1 MHKLVFSVMLYVPL
15 LAQEIQ
21 VIDHKI
27 VKDIQPNWPV
37 IINNVLDDSTSFKF
51 LPSLDSVKSESEG
64 YRVQVLATRYFER
77 ADSLAVIMK
86 NTVSDSV
93 YVDFEAPNYKV
104 RIGDFIDRDSAESLQ
119 QELMQ
124 MGYNSAWILRARINS
139 QASIIKYKLFV
150 SRQIVVKF

>member
-1 MHKLVFSVMLYVPL
+1 MHKLVFFILLYIPL
-15 LAQEIQ
+15 LSQEIQ
-21 VIDHKI
+21 IIDHKI

-37 IINNVLDDSTSFKF
+37 IINNVLDDSTSFEF
-51 LPSLDSVKSESEG
+51 LLSLDSVQSVSEG

-119 QELMQ
+119 QELVQ
-124 MGYNSAWILRARINS
+124 MGYNSAWILRTRINS
-139 QASIIKYKLFV
+139 QASRINY
-150 SRQIVVKF
+150 

>member
-37 IINNVLDDSTSFKF
+37 IINNVLDDSTSFE
-51 LPSLDSVKSESEG
+51 LLLSLDSVQSVSEG
-64 YRVQVLATRYFER
+64 YRVQVLATRYIDR
-77 ADSLAVIMK
+77 ADSLAAIMK
-86 NTVSDSV
+86 NTISDSV

-104 RIGDFIDRDSAESLQ
+104 RVGDFIDRDSAESLQ
-119 QELMQ
+119 EDLIQ
-124 MGYNSAWILRARINS
+124 MGYNSAWVLRTRINS
-139 QASIIKYKLFV
+139 QASRIKY
-150 SRQIVVKF
+150 

>member
-1 MHKLVFSVMLYVPL
+1 MHKLVFLILLYVPL
-15 LAQEIQ
+15 LSQEIQ

-37 IINNVLDDSTSFKF
+37 IINNVLDDSTSFEF
-51 LPSLDSVKSESEG
+51 LLSLDSVQSVSEG

-104 RIGDFIDRDSAESLQ
+104 RIGDFIDRNSAESLQ
-119 QELMQ
+119 QDLVQ
-124 MGYNSAWILRARINS
+124 MGYNSAWILRTRINS
-139 QASIIKYKLFV
+139 QASRINY
-150 SRQIVVKF
+150 

>member
-1 MHKLVFSVMLYVPL
+1 MYKLVFLIQLYVPL

-37 IINNVLDDSTSFKF
+37 IINNVLDDSTSFE
-51 LPSLDSVKSESEG
+51 LLLSRDSVQSVSEG

-86 NTVSDSV
+86 NTVRDSV

-104 RIGDFIDRDSAESLQ
+104 RVGDFIDRNSAESLQ
-119 QELMQ
+119 QDLVQ
-124 MGYNSAWILRARINS
+124 MGYNSAWILRSRINS
-139 QASIIKYKLFV
+139 KASGIEY
-150 SRQIVVKF
+150 

>member
-1 MHKLVFSVMLYVPL
+1 MHKLVFSILLYVPL

-37 IINNVLDDSTSFKF
+37 IINNVLDDSTSFEF
-51 LPSLDSVKSESEG
+51 LLSLDSVKSVSEG
-64 YRVQVLATRYFER
+64 YRVQVLATRYYER
-77 ADSLAVIMK
+77 ADSLAVLMK

-104 RIGDFIDRDSAESLQ
+104 RIGDFIDRDSAELLQ
-119 QELMQ
+119 QDLVQ
-124 MGYNSAWILRARINS
+124 MGYNSAWILRTRINS
-139 QASIIKYKLFV
+139 QASRINY
-150 SRQIVVKF
+150 

>member
-1 MHKLVFSVMLYVPL
+1 MHNLVFLILLYVPL

-37 IINNVLDDSTSFKF
+37 IINNVLDDSTSFEF
-51 LPSLDSVKSESEG
+51 LLSLDSVQSVSEG

-119 QELMQ
+119 QELVQ

-139 QASIIKYKLFV
+139 QASRINY
-150 SRQIVVKF
+150 

>member
-1 MHKLVFSVMLYVPL
+1 MHKLVFSILLYVPL

-37 IINNVLDDSTSFKF
+37 IINNVLDDSTSFEF
-51 LPSLDSVKSESEG
+51 LLSLDSVQFISEG

-77 ADSLAVIMK
+77 ADSLAVLMK

-119 QELMQ
+119 QELVQ

-139 QASIIKYKLFV
+139 QASRINY
-150 SRQIVVKF
+150 

>member
-1 MHKLVFSVMLYVPL
+1 MHKLVFSILLYVPL

-27 VKDIQPNWPV
+27 VKDIKPNWPV
-37 IINNVLDDSTSFKF
+37 IINNVLDDSTSFEF
-51 LPSLDSVKSESEG
+51 LLSLDSVQSVSEG

-77 ADSLAVIMK
+77 AESLAVIMK

-119 QELMQ
+119 QELVQ

-139 QASIIKYKLFV
+139 QASRINY
-150 SRQIVVKF
+150 

>member
-1 MHKLVFSVMLYVPL
+1 MYKLVFLIQLYVPL

-37 IINNVLDDSTSFKF
+37 IINNVLDDSTSFE
-51 LPSLDSVKSESEG
+51 LLLSRDSVQSVSEG

-86 NTVSDSV
+86 NTVRDSV

-104 RIGDFIDRDSAESLQ
+104 RVGDFIDRNSAESLQ
-119 QELMQ
+119 QDLVQ
-124 MGYNSAWILRARINS
+124 MGYNSAWILRTRINS
-139 QASIIKYKLFV
+139 QASRIEY
-150 SRQIVVKF
+150 

>member
-1 MHKLVFSVMLYVPL
+1 MHKLVFSILLYVPL

-37 IINNVLDDSTSFKF
+37 IINNVLDDSTSFEF
-51 LPSLDSVKSESEG
+51 LLSLDSVQSVSEG

-104 RIGDFIDRDSAESLQ
+104 RIGDFIDRDSAELLQ
-119 QELMQ
+119 QDLVQ
-124 MGYNSAWILRARINS
+124 MGYNSAWILRTRINS
-139 QASIIKYKLFV
+139 QASGINY
-150 SRQIVVKF
+150 

>member
-1 MHKLVFSVMLYVPL
+1 MHKLVFLILLYVPL
-15 LAQEIQ
+15 LSQEIQ
-21 VIDHKI
+21 IIDHKI

-37 IINNVLDDSTSFKF
+37 IINNVLDDSTSFEF
-51 LPSLDSVKSESEG
+51 LLSLDSVQSVSEG

-119 QELMQ
+119 QELVQ
-124 MGYNSAWILRARINS
+124 MGYNSAWILRTRINS
-139 QASIIKYKLFV
+139 QASRINY
-150 SRQIVVKF
+150 

>member
-1 MHKLVFSVMLYVPL
+1 MHKLVFLILLYVPL
-15 LAQEIQ
+15 LSQEIQ

-51 LPSLDSVKSESEG
+51 LLSLDSVQSVSEG

-77 ADSLAVIMK
+77 AESLAVIMK

-104 RIGDFIDRDSAESLQ
+104 RIGDFIDRNSAESLQ
-119 QELMQ
+119 QELVQ

-139 QASIIKYKLFV
+139 QASRINY
-150 SRQIVVKF
+150 

>member
-1 MHKLVFSVMLYVPL
+1 MPKLVFLILLSAPL
-15 LAQEIQ
+15 MSQEIQ

-27 VKDIQPNWPV
+27 IKDIQPNWPV
-37 IINNVLDDSTSFKF
+37 IINNVLDNSKSFEIV
-51 LPSLDSVKSESEG
+51 LSLDSVQSVSEG

-104 RIGDFIDRDSAESLQ
+104 RVGDFIDRESAESLQ
-119 QELMQ
+119 QGLVQ
-124 MGYNSAWILRARINS
+124 MGYNSAWILRTRINS
-139 QASIIKYKLFV
+139 QASRIKY
-150 SRQIVVKF
+150 

>member
-1 MHKLVFSVMLYVPL
+1 MHKLVFSILLYVPL

-37 IINNVLDDSTSFKF
+37 IINNVLDDSTSFEF
-51 LPSLDSVKSESEG
+51 LLSLDSVQSVSEG

-77 ADSLAVIMK
+77 AESLAVIMK

-104 RIGDFIDRDSAESLQ
+104 RIGDFIERDSAESLQ
-119 QELMQ
+119 QELVQ

-139 QASIIKYKLFV
+139 QASRINY
-150 SRQIVVKF
+150 

>member
-1 MHKLVFSVMLYVPL
+1 MHKLVFLILLYVTIW
-15 LAQEIQ
+15 AQEVQ

-37 IINNVLDDSTSFKF
+37 IINNVLDDSTSFE
-51 LPSLDSVKSESEG
+51 LLLSLDSIQSVSEG

-86 NTVSDSV
+86 NTVRDSV

-104 RIGDFIDRDSAESLQ
+104 RVGDFIDRDSAESLQ
-119 QELMQ
+119 QDLVQ
-124 MGYNSAWILRARINS
+124 MGYNSAWILRSRINS
-139 QASIIKYKLFV
+139 KASGIEY
-150 SRQIVVKF
+150 

>member
-1 MHKLVFSVMLYVPL
+1 MHKLVFLILLYVPL
-15 LAQEIQ
+15 LSQEIQ

-37 IINNVLDDSTSFKF
+37 IINNVLDDSTSFEF
-51 LPSLDSVKSESEG
+51 VLSLDSVQSVSEG

-77 ADSLAVIMK
+77 AESLAVIMK

-119 QELMQ
+119 QDLVQ
-124 MGYNSAWILRARINS
+124 MGYNSAWILRTRINS
-139 QASIIKYKLFV
+139 QASGINY
-150 SRQIVVKF
+150 

>member
-1 MHKLVFSVMLYVPL
+1 MHKLVFLILLYVPL
-15 LAQEIQ
+15 LTQEIQ

-27 VKDIQPNWPV
+27 VKDIEPNWPV
-37 IINNVLDDSTSFKF
+37 IINNVLDDSTSFEF
-51 LPSLDSVKSESEG
+51 LLSLDSVQSVSEG

-86 NTVSDSV
+86 LFFSDSV

-104 RIGDFIDRDSAESLQ
+104 RIGDFTDRDSAESLQ
-119 QELMQ
+119 QELVQ

-139 QASIIKYKLFV
+139 QASRKNY
-150 SRQIVVKF
+150 

>member
-1 MHKLVFSVMLYVPL
+1 MHKLVFSILLYVPL

-21 VIDHKI
+21 VIDQKI

-37 IINNVLDDSTSFKF
+37 IINNVLDDSTSFEF
-51 LPSLDSVKSESEG
+51 LLSLDSVQSVSEG
-64 YRVQVLATRYFER
+64 YRVQVLATRYYER
-77 ADSLAVIMK
+77 ADSLAVLMK

-119 QELMQ
+119 QELVQ

-139 QASIIKYKLFV
+139 QASRINY
-150 SRQIVVKF
+150 

>member
-1 MHKLVFSVMLYVPL
+1 MHKLVFSILLYVPL
-15 LAQEIQ
+15 LSQEIQ

-37 IINNVLDDSTSFKF
+37 IINNVLDDSTSFEF
-51 LPSLDSVKSESEG
+51 ILSLDSVRSVSEG
-64 YRVQVLATRYFER
+64 YRVQVLATRYYER
-77 ADSLAVIMK
+77 ADSRAVLMK

-104 RIGDFIDRDSAESLQ
+104 RIGDFIDRNSAESLQ
-119 QELMQ
+119 QDLVQ

-139 QASIIKYKLFV
+139 QASRINY
-150 SRQIVVKF
+150 

>member
-1 MHKLVFSVMLYVPL
+1 MHKLVFSFLLYVSL

-37 IINNVLDDSTSFKF
+37 IINNVLDDSTSFEF
-51 LPSLDSVKSESEG
+51 LLSLDSVQFISEG

-104 RIGDFIDRDSAESLQ
+104 RIGDFIDRNSAESLQ
-119 QELMQ
+119 QDLVQ
-124 MGYNSAWILRARINS
+124 MGYNSAWILRTRINS
-139 QASIIKYKLFV
+139 QDSGINY
-150 SRQIVVKF
+150 

>member
-1 MHKLVFSVMLYVPL
+1 MHKLVFLILLYVPL
-15 LAQEIQ
+15 LSQEIQ

-37 IINNVLDDSTSFKF
+37 IINNVLDDSTSFEF
-51 LPSLDSVKSESEG
+51 LLSLDSVQSVSEG
-64 YRVQVLATRYFER
+64 YRVQVLATRYFEW

-119 QELMQ
+119 QELVQ

-139 QASIIKYKLFV
+139 QASRINY
-150 SRQIVVKF
+150 

>member
-1 MHKLVFSVMLYVPL
+1 MHKLVFSILLYVPL

-37 IINNVLDDSTSFKF
+37 IINNVLDDSTSFEF
-51 LPSLDSVKSESEG
+51 LLSLDSVQSVSEG

-104 RIGDFIDRDSAESLQ
+104 RIGDFIDRESAESLQ
-119 QELMQ
+119 QDLVK
-124 MGYNSAWILRARINS
+124 MGYNSAWILRTRINS
-139 QASIIKYKLFV
+139 QASRINY
-150 SRQIVVKF
+150 

>member
-1 MHKLVFSVMLYVPL
+1 MHKLVFLILLYVPL
-15 LAQEIQ
+15 LSQEIQ

-37 IINNVLDDSTSFKF
+37 IINNVLDDSTSFEF
-51 LPSLDSVKSESEG
+51 LLSLDSVQSVSEG

-77 ADSLAVIMK
+77 AESLAVIMK

-119 QELMQ
+119 QELVQ

-139 QASIIKYKLFV
+139 QASRINY
-150 SRQIVVKF
+150 

>member
-1 MHKLVFSVMLYVPL
+1 MHKLVFSILLSAPL
-15 LAQEIQ
+15 LSQEIQ

-37 IINNVLDDSTSFKF
+37 IINNVLDDSTSFEF
-51 LPSLDSVKSESEG
+51 LLSLDSVQSVSEG

-77 ADSLAVIMK
+77 AESLAVIMK

-119 QELMQ
+119 QELVQ

-139 QASIIKYKLFV
+139 QASRINY
-150 SRQIVVKF
+150 

>member
-1 MHKLVFSVMLYVPL
+1 MHKLVFSILLYAPL

-51 LPSLDSVKSESEG
+51 LLSLDSVQSVSEG

-77 ADSLAVIMK
+77 AESLAVIMK

-119 QELMQ
+119 QELVQ

-139 QASIIKYKLFV
+139 QASRINY
-150 SRQIVVKF
+150 

>member
-1 MHKLVFSVMLYVPL
+1 MHKLVFSILLYVPL

-37 IINNVLDDSTSFKF
+37 IINNVLDDSTSFEF
-51 LPSLDSVKSESEG
+51 LLSLDSVQSVSEG

-104 RIGDFIDRDSAESLQ
+104 RIGDFIDRNSAESLQ
-119 QELMQ
+119 QDLVQ
-124 MGYNSAWILRARINS
+124 MGYDSAWILRTRINS
-139 QASIIKYKLFV
+139 QV
-150 SRQIVVKF
+150 SRINY

>member
-1 MHKLVFSVMLYVPL
+1 MHKLVFLILLYVPL
-15 LAQEIQ
+15 LSQEIQ

-37 IINNVLDDSTSFKF
+37 IINNVLDDSTSFEF
-51 LPSLDSVKSESEG
+51 LLSLDSVQSVSEG

-77 ADSLAVIMK
+77 AESLAVIMK

-119 QELMQ
+119 QELVQ
-124 MGYNSAWILRARINS
+124 MGYNSAWILRTRINS
-139 QASIIKYKLFV
+139 QASRIEY
-150 SRQIVVKF
+150 

>member
-1 MHKLVFSVMLYVPL
+1 MHKLVFLILLYVPL

-37 IINNVLDDSTSFKF
+37 IINNVLDDSTSFEF
-51 LPSLDSVKSESEG
+51 LLSLDSVQFISEG
-64 YRVQVLATRYFER
+64 YRVQVLATRYYER
-77 ADSLAVIMK
+77 ADSLAVLMK

-104 RIGDFIDRDSAESLQ
+104 RIGDFIDRDSAELLQ
-119 QELMQ
+119 QELVQ
-124 MGYNSAWILRARINS
+124 MGYNSAWILRTRINS
-139 QASIIKYKLFV
+139 QASRINY
-150 SRQIVVKF
+150 

>member
-1 MHKLVFSVMLYVPL
+1 MHKLAFLILMYVPL

-37 IINNVLDDSTSFKF
+37 IINNVLDDSTSFE
-51 LPSLDSVKSESEG
+51 LLLSLDSIQSVSEG

-86 NTVSDSV
+86 NTVRDSV

-104 RIGDFIDRDSAESLQ
+104 RVGDFIDRDSAESLQ
-119 QELMQ
+119 QDLVQ
-124 MGYNSAWILRARINS
+124 MGYNSAWILRSRINS
-139 QASIIKYKLFV
+139 KASGIEY
-150 SRQIVVKF
+150 

>member
-1 MHKLVFSVMLYVPL
+1 MYKLVFLIQLYVPL

-37 IINNVLDDSTSFKF
+37 IINNVLDDSTSFEF
-51 LPSLDSVKSESEG
+51 LLSLDSVQSVSEG

-104 RIGDFIDRDSAESLQ
+104 RIGDFIERDSAESLQ
-119 QELMQ
+119 QELVQ

-139 QASIIKYKLFV
+139 QASRINY
-150 SRQIVVKF
+150 

>member
-1 MHKLVFSVMLYVPL
+1 MHKLVFSILLYVPL

-37 IINNVLDDSTSFKF
+37 IINNVLDDSTSFEF
-51 LPSLDSVKSESEG
+51 LLSLDSVQFISEG

-104 RIGDFIDRDSAESLQ
+104 RVGDFIDRASAESLQ
-119 QELMQ
+119 QDLVQ
-124 MGYNSAWILRARINS
+124 MGYNSAWVLRTRINS
-139 QASIIKYKLFV
+139 QVSRIKY
-150 SRQIVVKF
+150 